1 MFQNSGRKITVVARV
16 LFWLNL
22 VLALAAAGVAV
33 CFVYNRYGAEM
44 AVMAGLAA
52 AVAVVCYMLVI
63 YVGVLLLHGFGDLVQ
78 SNVEL
83 RRILAD
89 NRRAPERPAYV
100 PPTAPRSERAPAPEP
115 PAEDWSDLDAQEPP
129 RPVNVPAPPAPP
141 APPKSAAPQ
150 PPRPAAYGMVYC
162 RRCGAK
168 HEPGVARCRYCGT
181 PLY

>member
-1 MFQNSGRKITVVARV
+1 MFRNSGKKITVVARI

-22 VLALAAAGVAV
+22 ILALAAAMAAV
-33 CFVYNRYGAEM
+33 CFVFNRYGVEM
-44 AVMAGLAA
+44 AVMTGLAA
-52 AVAVVCYMLVI
+52 AAAVVCYMLVI
-63 YVGVLLLHGFGDLVQ
+63 YVWLLLLHGFGDLVQ
-78 SNVEL
+78 SNVEM
-83 RRILAD
+83 RRALAE

-100 PPTAPRSERAPAPEP
+100 PPAAPRSERAPAPEP

-129 RPVNVPAPPAPP
+129 RTVNSPAPP

>member
-89 NRRAPERPAYV
+89 NRRAPARPAYV

-115 PAEDWSDLDAQEPP
+115 PAEDWSDLDAPEPP
-129 RPVNVPAPPAPP
+129 RTVNIPAPP